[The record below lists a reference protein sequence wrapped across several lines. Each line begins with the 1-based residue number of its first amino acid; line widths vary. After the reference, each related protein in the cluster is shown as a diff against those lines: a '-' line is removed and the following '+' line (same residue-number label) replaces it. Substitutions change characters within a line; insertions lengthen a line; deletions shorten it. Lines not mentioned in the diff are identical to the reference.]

1 MPLAH
6 QARRKWQTTE
16 DPEYE
21 IKIQEA
27 LMVSTLGDIVGKSS
41 RCHDL
46 REFPGMFWNIS
57 SAYKFVIC
65 YVYSLVCNGIHYIP
79 SQTNVRLGFCDR
91 YLGSGNC
98 SCVYYSIPYRMYL
111 YS

>member
-1 MPLAH
+1 
-6 QARRKWQTTE
+6 
-16 DPEYE
+16 
-21 IKIQEA
+21 
-27 LMVSTLGDIVGKSS
+27 MVSTLGDIVGKSS